1 LSGAVFLAG
10 HSLGAARAI
19 LYGWSR
25 LRRGLRVDGIYA
37 FAPPNPGDRFIGET
51 YGLGGFSH
59 IVKRSFK
66 NRRDLVCDVPVDRL
80 TLGEEY
86 VQPWPLEEMNE
97 PSPGIG
103 PWSDHYMQLYWQGAH
118 KLPLTGAAIEVAMAA
133 DQVANLYRTVEGWTW
148 SNPIDGQV
156 WAMLEMGDRGR
167 LMMARG
173 TQTELDW
180 LDDFDAIQVKVMGAR
195 VSEGFWRGVAAV
207 QDQLDAQLG

>member
-10 HSLGAARAI
+10 HSLGAARAL
-19 LYGWSR
+19 LYAWSR
-25 LRRGLRVDGIYA
+25 LRRGLRVDGVYA

-51 YGLGGFSH
+51 YALGGFSH
-59 IVKRSFK
+59 VVKRSFK

-118 KLPLTGAAIEVAMAA
+118 KLPLTGAAIEPGAAA
-133 DQVANLYRTVEGWTW
+133 DQVVALYQGLTGWDWCDPT
-148 SNPIDGQV
+148 DGQV
-156 WAMLEMGDRGR
+156 WALRNLNGAK
-167 LMMARG
+167 LMIARG
-173 TQTELDW
+173 SATELDW
-180 LDDFDAIQVKVMGAR
+180 LDDFDALQTTVMGAR

-207 QDQLDAQLG
+207 QDQLDLQLS